1 MGRLIIAALLSIT
14 MSGCAIMTTVSGVA
28 GAAVDGL
35 FYMFQG
41 AEQSFSVSMRS
52 SLVSVQ
58 RGLKKSDL
66 PVSVLEPVDDGYLIA
81 FGNENLD
88 GQITLEKQTASL
100 TTIGIK
106 VKDGGFRQD
115 SIERALVA
123 TIQEQSKKVKSS
135 DRFDFTTYRNIRE
148 RREVTS
154 KHVGWYLPS
163 QHHEVKPIKNSK
175 WLRIKMPS
183 GKTAYLK
190 GNLAAPVR
198 K

>member
-106 VKDGGFRQD
+106 VKDGAFARTQLNGHWLQRFRN
-115 SIERALVA
+115 R
-123 TIQEQSKKVKSS
+123 
-135 DRFDFTTYRNIRE
+135 
-148 RREVTS
+148 
-154 KHVGWYLPS
+154 
-163 QHHEVKPIKNSK
+163 
-175 WLRIKMPS
+175 
-183 GKTAYLK
+183 
-190 GNLAAPVR
+190 VR